1 LLTEQIELTLGGATE
16 SLRRLGRI
24 LADEPV

>member
-1 LLTEQIELTLGGATE
+1 LTRQIELTLGGANE
-16 SLRRLGRI
+16 SLRRLGRA